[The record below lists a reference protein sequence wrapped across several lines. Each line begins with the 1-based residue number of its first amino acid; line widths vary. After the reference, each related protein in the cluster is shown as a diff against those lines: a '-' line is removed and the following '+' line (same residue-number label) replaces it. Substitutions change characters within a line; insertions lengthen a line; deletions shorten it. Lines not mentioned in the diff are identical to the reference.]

1 VAREEAAL
9 LRDILGT
16 LGRIEGLLRAR
27 NRDEGIEDE
36 PSCPKCGGTD
46 LMDTSTMGNDR
57 MTCRKCGVSMSPQE
71 VVNG

>member
-1 VAREEAAL
+1 VAKSSEAVWVE
-9 LRDILGT
+9 ILGT

-27 NRDEGIEDE
+27 NRDEGIDDE
-36 PSCPKCGGTD
+36 PACPKCGGTD

>member
-1 VAREEAAL
+1 VAREDAAL

-16 LGRIEGLLRAR
+16 LGRIEGLLRAA
-27 NRDEGIEDE
+27 NRDAGVDDE
-36 PSCPKCGGTD
+36 PSCPKCGSAD

>member
-1 VAREEAAL
+1 VAREEATL

-36 PSCPKCGGTD
+36 SSCPKCGGTD
-46 LMDTSTMGNDR
+46 LIDASTMGNER
-57 MTCRKCGVSMSPQE
+57 VSCRKCGVSMSVE
-71 VVNG
+71 VVRG

>member
-36 PSCPKCGGTD
+36 PSCPKCGGTELLD
-46 LMDTSTMGNDR
+46 ASTMGNDR
-57 MTCRKCGVSMSPQE
+57 VTCKRCGVSMSLE
-71 VVNG
+71 VVRG